1 MKILRAL
8 LLFLSQQTF
17 VAERGRTSDWS
28 VIVDIVTPTP
38 GQTWEPIVR
47 LNLNVRIE
55 NDGDAAEQVRG
66 APFRF
71 QICVSG
77 APGRVT
83 CQPLI
88 SNNGELLDVAVEP
101 PGEFGFSTLS
111 AWVRHAGA
119 PINEFVGRADHVLLW
134 SSARSAVIGLE
145 AKLERKANSSLD
157 ERDTQT
163 DWNESSPLINVS
175 EANLLQHLALAH
187 LQLAE
192 KALKWGHESDPRL
205 FDERV

>member
-1 MKILRAL
+1 MTIKILRAL

-134 SSARSAVIGLE
+134 SSARSAVTGLE
-145 AKLERKANSSLD
+145 AKSLQARAVPAPKGKS
-157 ERDTQT
+157 EQRVT
-163 DWNESSPLINVS
+163 SGRVS
-175 EANLLQHLALAH
+175 RMILMMVWWMNLTLLM
-187 LQLAE
+187 
-192 KALKWGHESDPRL
+192 R
-205 FDERV
+205 